1 MISLGKIMPAGIKK
15 INETKKQGY
24 WDNAYTNLVNNR
36 LPSDLKKVLLD
47 NKCNTKY
54 SEKNYNYMV

>member
-1 MISLGKIMPAGIKK
+1 MISLGKMMPAGIKK

-47 NKCNTKY
+47 NKKPGID
-54 SEKNYNYMV
+54 